1 MWSLN
6 TYMRDALS
14 ARNVEV
20 VFQGTAVLT
29 EIGIMATDAGL
40 DTLVLA
46 AQERLQE
53 FGTLS
58 LGFNTTVVFDRVTS
72 GLLAILA
79 TAFRGQL
86 VNRKFSVER
95 SLQSVGA
102 MIAML
107 TDLLGAGV
115 IKNEFSTS
123 QALMSGY
130 TQLHDIVDGVV
141 SRYETLAELDEKRAY
156 RRDLAMLFE
165 ELRRHFREMTKH
177 VKADS
182 LAAQSIGR
190 LIFHLNEIIV
200 ALLVLAEFADVA
212 ADLRNALRW
221 LCHSPYWFLGESES
235 FDADA
240 GAVRTLVDAV
250 AKTGILAWQAGERR
264 RRRPVY

>member
-95 SLQSVGA
+95 SLQGVGA
-102 MIAML
+102 MI
-107 TDLLGAGV
+107 V
-115 IKNEFSTS
+115 
-123 QALMSGY
+123 GY
-130 TQLHDIVDGVV
+130 
-141 SRYETLAELDEKRAY
+141 
-156 RRDLAMLFE
+156 
-165 ELRRHFREMTKH
+165 
-177 VKADS
+177 
-182 LAAQSIGR
+182 
-190 LIFHLNEIIV
+190 
-200 ALLVLAEFADVA
+200 
-212 ADLRNALRW
+212 
-221 LCHSPYWFLGESES
+221 
-235 FDADA
+235 
-240 GAVRTLVDAV
+240 
-250 AKTGILAWQAGERR
+250 
-264 RRRPVY
+264 